1 MLNLLTDRKRQL
13 QAMYRKA
20 PDIELTVR
28 LREVNLLIKRVTR
41 QVNSGALPIIASTE
55 DVAKERAECA
65 NLCDEMSATE
75 CNMSKTWRS
84 ACRDMSNEI
93 RARGQE

>member
-28 LREVNLLIKRVTR
+28 LREVTLLIKRVTR

-55 DVAKERAECA
+55 DVAKE
-65 NLCDEMSATE
+65 LQQLSLLMSDLGAL
-75 CNMSKTWRS
+75 
-84 ACRDMSNEI
+84 
-93 RARGQE
+93 